1 MSIDTDNLVNDI
13 INLNKLTDNKYMI
26 SEELLSEIIT
36 PEWHYSGSQ
45 RVFENMKISWNS
57 LLQSEFTN
65 NISLNVNKFTIM
77 RRDIVFEKSFCT
89 WYQPYHVLPRT
100 KWGIH
105 IRSSSWMKVS
115 SQLNKECPHL
125 ISKLDESIVA
135 AFLYLYFHGAFHYI
149 AENAISTMELSTK
162 NPSLYSDYYLNNYLK
177 AFNTSECKEEA
188 LANAYL
194 YENASKCYIDREYL
208 KKELLNQ
215 GNAYADFLKYTDNNF
230 FNGCHELIF
239 QIKNKHK
246 DLSGYEFK
254 NLEYFFNL
262 TSLEF
267 MLQNQIPIWLHYNPK
282 PIN

>member
-1 MSIDTDNLVNDI
+1 MD
-13 INLNKLTDNKYMI
+13 
-26 SEELLSEIIT
+26 
-36 PEWHYSGSQ
+36 
-45 RVFENMKISWNS
+45 
-57 LLQSEFTN
+57 
-65 NISLNVNKFTIM
+65 
-77 RRDIVFEKSFCT
+77 
-89 WYQPYHVLPRT
+89 
-100 KWGIH
+100 
-105 IRSSSWMKVS
+105 
-115 SQLNKECPHL
+115 
-125 ISKLDESIVA
+125 
-135 AFLYLYFHGAFHYI
+135 
-149 AENAISTMELSTK
+149 
-162 NPSLYSDYYLNNYLK
+162 
-177 AFNTSECKEEA
+177 
-188 LANAYL
+188 AYL

-215 GNAYADFLKYTDNNF
+215 ENAYADFLKYTDNNF